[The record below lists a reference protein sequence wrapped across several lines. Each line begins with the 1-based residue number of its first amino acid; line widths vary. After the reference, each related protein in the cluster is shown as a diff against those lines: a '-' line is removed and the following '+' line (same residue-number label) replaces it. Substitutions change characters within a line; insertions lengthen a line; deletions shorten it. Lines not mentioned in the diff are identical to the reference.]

1 MAHVIT
7 DQEKLLRRTERL
19 IGQVEAVKR
28 SIEEGADTA
37 DVMHLLSAS
46 RGAINSL
53 MAEVVEDHIREYLA
67 ATSRKRSVAESR
79 AAEALIEVVKA
90 SLT

>member
-1 MAHVIT
+1 MAQVIT
-7 DQEKLLRRTERL
+7 DKEKLLRRTERL

-28 SIEEGADTA
+28 SIEEGDDSA
-37 DVMHLLSAS
+37 DVMHLLSAA

-53 MAEVVEDHIREYLA
+53 MAEVVEDHIRDHLA
-67 ATSRKRSVAESR
+67 ETSRKRS
-79 AAEALIEVVKA
+79 AAETRAVEELIEVVKA

>member
-7 DQEKLLRRTERL
+7 DKEKLLRRTERL

-28 SIEEGADTA
+28 SIEEGEESA
-37 DVMHLLSAS
+37 DVMHLLSAA

-53 MAEVVEDHIREYLA
+53 MAEVVEDHIREHLA
-67 ATSRKRSVAESR
+67 DAGRKRSVAETR
-79 AAEALIEVVKA
+79 AAENLIEVVKSA
-90 SLT
+90 LT

>member
-7 DQEKLLRRTERL
+7 DREKLLRRTERL

-28 SIEEGADTA
+28 SLEEGEDCA
-37 DVMHLLSAS
+37 DVMQLISAA

-53 MAEVVEDHIREYLA
+53 MAEVVEDHIREHMVD
-67 ATSRKRSVAESR
+67 TGRKRSVAEAR
-79 AAEALIEVVKA
+79 AAEELIDVVKS
-90 SLT
+90 SLR